1 VAPGDDAARHGPLWG
16 YRPAA
21 MGEPPACG
29 GRRGGDPGNRTQ
41 SGGNAVCA
49 PLCDSGRVPSYLLRI
64 ALLDRPGSLGALA
77 VALGSVGGDILS
89 LDVVERSSGYA
100 IDDLVIELPLGAM
113 PDALITAAESLNGV
127 RVDSVRPHT
136 GLLDAHRELELLDR
150 VAAADDNESRLQVL
164 ADEAPRV
171 LRVSWCTVLRSSDAE
186 LQRLAGSAGAPE
198 TRADSAPWLP
208 IEQAATLDGTAEWV
222 PQAWRDMDITM
233 VAAPLGD
240 PHTAVVLGRPGP
252 EFRPS
257 EVARLGYLA
266 GIVATML
273 R

>member
-1 VAPGDDAARHGPLWG
+1 MLWIH
-16 YRPAA
+16 R
-21 MGEPPACG
+21 
-29 GRRGGDPGNRTQ
+29 
-41 SGGNAVCA
+41 CA
-49 PLCDSGRVPSYLLRI
+49 TVLAVPSYLLRI
-64 ALLDRPGSLGALA
+64 ELLDRPGSLGALA
-77 VALGSVGGDILS
+77 VSLGSVGGDILS
-89 LDVVERSSGYA
+89 LDVVERNSGYA

-113 PDALITAAESLNGV
+113 PDTLITAAEALPGV

-136 GLLDAHRELELLDR
+136 GLLEAHRELELLDH
-150 VAAADDNESRLQVL
+150 VAAAGDSESKLQVL

-171 LRVSWCTVLRSSDAE
+171 LRVSWCTVLRSSDGE

-198 TRADSAPWLP
+198 TRAVSAPWLP
-208 IEQAATLDGTAEWV
+208 LDQAATLDGTAEWV
-222 PQAWRDMDITM
+222 PQAWRDMDTTM

-240 PHTAVVLGRPGP
+240 PHTAIVLGRPGP